1 MKKIL
6 SISII
11 VFGFTAVL
19 FFQSCSKDKNNDTQT
34 TEYVADNSTF
44 ANFMSWPL
52 ESTKQG
58 ADPFLGPAHAGN
70 DATVKRE
77 VYFKNGQ
84 DPVNGKYPVGTI
96 VVKHSY
102 NPDKTINEFTGMV
115 KRGNNFN
122 PNFGDWEFFMLTPT
136 GSIATDASGIAMRG
150 ASLMGGMCAGCHT
163 GASTKDFIFSK

>member
-11 VFGFTAVL
+11 VFSFSTVL
-19 FFQSCSKDKNNDTQT
+19 FFQSCSKDKNNDIQN
-34 TEYVADNSTF
+34 TEFVADNTTF
-44 ANFMSWPL
+44 TNFMSWSL

-58 ADPFLGPAHAGN
+58 ADPFLGTAHAGN
-70 DATVKRE
+70 DLTVVRE

-122 PNFGDWEFFMLTPT
+122 PDFGNWEFFMLTPT
-136 GSIATDASGIAMRG
+136 GSIATDASGIVMRG
-150 ASLMGGMCAGCHT
+150 ASLMGGMCASCHT
-163 GASTKDFIFSK
+163 GASNKDFIFSK